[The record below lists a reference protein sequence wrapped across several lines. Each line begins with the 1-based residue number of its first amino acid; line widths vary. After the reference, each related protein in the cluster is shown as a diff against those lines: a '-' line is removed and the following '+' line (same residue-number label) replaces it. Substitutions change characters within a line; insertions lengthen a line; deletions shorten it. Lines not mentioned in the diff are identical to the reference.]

1 MDTKHKTLQGVM
13 FPVAREASEA
23 LASFKNSHVQ
33 YIRLAID
40 LKSETIVLDG
50 QSSRPISLEQLQAE
64 IPLDH
69 GRFHLYRYHHMH
81 NDEAH
86 APVLFVYSMPG
97 FSCPVKER
105 MVYSSTKSE
114 LLAYLKRDVGLEM
127 AKTFEVSERNEM
139 SESSVMDE
147 LHPKKAVDGLKFEK
161 PKGPQSRGPRR
172 VTKTTT
178 NLE

>member
-1 MDTKHKTLQGVM
+1 M
-13 FPVAREASEA
+13 FPINREATEA
-23 LASFKNSHVQ
+23 LNAFKNFQAH

-50 QSSRPISLEQLQAE
+50 NILHPISISQFQNE

-69 GRFHLYRYHHMH
+69 GRFHLYRYHHMY
-81 NDEAH
+81 NDENC

-114 LLAYLKRDVGLEM
+114 LIGYLKNQLGLDVT
-127 AKTFEVSERNEM
+127 KTFEVGERNEM
-139 SESSVMDE
+139 NESSVMDE
-147 LHPKKAVDGLKFEK
+147 LHPKKSVDGLKFEK

-172 VTKTTT
+172 VTKPT